1 MLISK
6 GAAEKIY
13 SIWCS
18 NEDSRFEYKNDLFD
32 LEYDDEDE
40 VCYVDEE
47 GDLVKL
53 TTLEEDYVTVSVA
66 EWVYTLIN
74 SWKD

>member
-6 GAAEKIY
+6 VAAEKIY

-18 NEDSRFEYKNDLFD
+18 SEDSRFEYKNELFD
-32 LEYDDEDE
+32 LEYDDEND
-40 VCYVDEE
+40 VSYVDDE
-47 GDLVKL
+47 GEWVKL
-53 TTLEEDYVTVSVA
+53 TTLEEDYVTVSVS

>member
-6 GAAEKIY
+6 VSAEKIY

-18 NEDSRFEYKNDLFD
+18 GEDSRFEYKNELFD
-32 LEYDDEDE
+32 LEYDDEND
-40 VCYVDEE
+40 VSYVDDE
-47 GDLVKL
+47 GEWVKL
-53 TTLEEDYVTVSVA
+53 TTLEEDYVTVSVS

>member
-6 GAAEKIY
+6 VAAEKIY
-13 SIWCS
+13 GIWCS
-18 NEDSRFEYKNDLFD
+18 SEDSRFEYENELFE